1 MTEEG
6 VLEKL
11 TSFWTN
17 EDYSQFRSGLKTL
30 RNHKTHAEE
39 GSTHSAERLC

>member
-1 MTEEG
+1 MLTMALRILLMVEEG

-17 EDYSQFRSGLKTL
+17 EDYL
-30 RNHKTHAEE
+30 
-39 GSTHSAERLC
+39 